1 MTTGGD
7 DSSGRDGLRGLLDLG
22 LSTREARAYV
32 ALLRHAPATAAELA
46 DAAGISR
53 PKVYEALKSLEQR
66 GFCTARGGRVSRFHP
81 VDPEVALSE
90 WTRRR
95 EQQRRMA
102 TQRDDRLV
110 GELVK
115 TLPVPERASPGAD
128 GRYMHARIGVE
139 STLDM
144 FAGVTGRAQHRLD
157 IIVTEPVIQERSA
170 WNVNETAALR
180 RGVSLRV
187 IYSPE
192 LIADRARYEAIVAAG
207 AEVRCSDDLP
217 LKMVVRDDGAEAT
230 VSLVADSDGDLVA
243 TSVGIGHPDL
253 AAPFQ
258 LLFNRQ
264 WRHAAAFLDI

>member
-1 MTTGGD
+1 MSTGD
-7 DSSGRDGLRGLLDLG
+7 DSTGPDEFRALLDLG
-22 LSTREARAYV
+22 LSTREARAYM
-32 ALLRHAPATAAELA
+32 ALLRHSPATAAELA

-53 PKVYEALKSLEQR
+53 PKVYEALKTLEQH

-81 VDPEVALSE
+81 VDPELALSE

-110 GELVK
+110 AELVM
-115 TLPVPERASPGAD
+115 TLPALERASPGAD
-128 GRYMHARIGVE
+128 GRYMHARIGVQ

-144 FAGVTGRAQHRLD
+144 FAGVTGRAKHRLD
-157 IIVTEPVIQERSA
+157 IIVTEPVIQDRSA
-170 WNVNETAALR
+170 WNVNEAAALR
-180 RGVSLRV
+180 RGVGLRV

-192 LIADRARYEAIVAAG
+192 LIADPARYDAITAAG
-207 AEVRCSDDLP
+207 AEVRSSEDLP

-230 VSLVADSDGDLVA
+230 VSLVADGDGELVA
-243 TSVGIGHPDL
+243 TSVGIGHPEL

-264 WRHAAAFLDI
+264 WRHATTFLDI